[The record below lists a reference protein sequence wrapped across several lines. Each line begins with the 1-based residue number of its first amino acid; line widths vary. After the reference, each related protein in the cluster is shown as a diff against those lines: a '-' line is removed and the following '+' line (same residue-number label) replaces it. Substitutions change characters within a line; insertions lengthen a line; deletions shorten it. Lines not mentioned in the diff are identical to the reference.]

1 MSIFHHYQ
9 EITGRIYERIMCSR
23 KRNTKVVLSLSVCLS
38 LCVSVSVSLCLCL
51 CLLGVIGITALIYCL
66 FVLKCLCYSR
76 SYNCVFVV
84 QQGLTVRSVQMDRSL
99 LSFLYYYLSVLLH
112 MTKTFCRKRLCF
124 IVPCVSSYRL
134 SLIHI

>member
-9 EITGRIYERIMCSR
+9 GITGRIYERIMCSR

-84 QQGLTVRSVQMDRSL
+84 QQGLTVRSVQMDRGL

-112 MTKTFCRKRLCF
+112 TTKTFCRKRLCF
-124 IVPCVSSYRL
+124 IVPCVSSYR
-134 SLIHI
+134 